1 MKPDRPRYFYIFSM
15 FLTIFTLLSSS
26 LYASNDEDEQER
38 NTFIPQRGE
47 NESPFILTLRTMTD
61 RRDSVRPVENSLQI
75 MRTGLDRVISTQLI
89 PIEEI
94 SSVKDTVRETKDKT
108 IRSQST
114 LREIKRDLETPIQ
127 PLNKSSNL
135 ARLKTLGDLDGFLAG
150 MGLYINW
157 GMNEGDI
164 KTQVHAKLTQSPP
177 TFSVGY
183 SGSTYYSG
191 YAPYSGNTS
200 YSGSVG
206 AGYWTWICQS
216 CRYENAA
223 RNGKTVRYCT
233 DCKGSQS
240 SVAPKTSSGHILS
253 DSPSVSYS
261 GNTSYSGSEYY
272 SGNTSYSGNVNT
284 TCSQDH
290 HNCACD
296 KWSSIVLSFREML
309 EEKDYYKSTSETQKS
324 VLQNIDR
331 KHQEV
336 SENLEEM
343 APRIEIIQEKSQL
356 AISTIQGDRGL
367 FINGFEDIKEKTAFT
382 FSVLIQLQES
392 EKAFQEQL
400 LKIAKSN
407 EEEQKSEKIRL
418 QQEIERKEE
427 SKNLEIQNIMSQQKI
442 INQSIVEDSKDKE
455 KRLLEKDTQILDLIH
470 KKHAIDLEHMK
481 KESSL
486 SQAVKEKEFEQV
498 LIQKNMEKE
507 QEILAL
513 RMRSLIPNL
522 FMKLCAKS
530 GVDEKRVDGY
540 IEVLMDENMAVAQML
555 KKVEFFIMKE
565 KL

>member
-1 MKPDRPRYFYIFSM
+1 MKPDKFRCFYIFSM
-15 FLTIFTLLSSS
+15 FLTILTLLGSS
-26 LYASNDEDEQER
+26 LYASNDEEER
-38 NTFIPQRGE
+38 EKNTFRPQSNE

-61 RRDSVRPVENSLQI
+61 RRDSFKPLENSLQI

-89 PIEEI
+89 EIEEI

-157 GMNEGDI
+157 GMDEGVI
-164 KTQVHAKLTQSPP
+164 KNQIHTKLTQSPP
-177 TFSVGY
+177 TFS
-183 SGSTYYSG
+183 
-191 YAPYSGNTS
+191 A
-200 YSGSVG
+200 
-206 AGYWTWICQS
+206 
-216 CRYENAA
+216 
-223 RNGKTVRYCT
+223 
-233 DCKGSQS
+233 
-240 SVAPKTSSGHILS
+240 
-253 DSPSVSYS
+253 SYS
-261 GNTSYSGSEYY
+261 GNTSYSGSQYY
-272 SGNTSYSGNVNT
+272 SGNTSYSGSKYYSGSVSVISCSHSSCWACGVGGRNWNNHGYSGNAHYDGTTSYSGYVPYSGNTSYSGNHNV
-284 TCSQDH
+284 TCNQNH

-343 APRIEIIQEKSQL
+343 APKIEIIQEKSQL
-356 AISTIQGDRGL
+356 AVSTIQGDRGL
-367 FINGFEDIKEKTAFT
+367 FINGLEDIKEKTVFA
-382 FSVLIQLQES
+382 FSVMSQLHES

-407 EEEQKSEKIRL
+407 EEEQKHEKVRL
-418 QQEIERKEE
+418 QQEIEKKEE

-455 KRLLEKDTQILDLIH
+455 KRLLEKDAQILDLIN

-481 KESSL
+481 KEANL

-507 QEILAL
+507 QEMLAL